1 MRKSINVLAILI
13 VGVIILGFSQSSE
26 TTLALEEYNRIVDE
40 NRSYRSYGAESGLK
54 GNFLFQFSDED
65 GYRWYSSNDDGY
77 KIYRFNGVKFDDVI
91 SGDPSAAQDTML
103 PVLLKTKINHQI
115 YASGIHTLYLWK
127 DYTWKKFAFPA
138 HDFIQRMLIYEDD
151 VYCIGEKGIGLFV
164 NGVWTYRPLKTK
176 ISEADAQRADV
187 SKSGNLY
194 VAGKYISPQKPQLS
208 DAADNS
214 NKVSPAARELRLKK
228 YSQRKTRT
236 YMVAS
241 AAQYSGGSNA
251 DKHGMLETA
260 FDYQNELMWI
270 YEAGTDLLFK
280 YNLKSDKSEQ
290 VSLDEGTTINSIVST
305 NSGNN
310 WLITNTQG
318 IVKADE
324 LNAGYPKSK
333 GTQHRSSSALYPRPD
348 YLDFLYLEGQLVYL
362 STPMLGAEGIKYSA
376 IRILE
381 ARKQSLYFQL
391 KELVNPLKDSICVQV
406 YNYGDVLFLNFE
418 HDKFQN
424 VSHVVFAQYP
434 FVQTNSRDILID
446 SEVYHLSYSKL
457 MNLIINQR
465 KGKVTLIPLEIIS
478 EEIYQAPYHG
488 QQTNYMTIS
497 PVLYYQL
504 LSFKGFGSQAN
515 TLFLHSLKAG
525 KIRELVALENAELLG
540 IDEDA
545 ELVYIKIRG
554 TDSLDKLYTY
564 SLKEE
569 TQKLITSLGINDEFY
584 LFPGGYLIFDGD
596 LLKTSFTHTAAEAV
610 ALSGF
615 NKTFMPGLMAENIS
629 NWTGKAQ
636 GWKLNSQL
644 LDAMDYLAL
653 DMQWMGSSL
662 QKVTM
667 IDGKISSSSDTEL
680 AKIKISDITKT
691 PYITRDRET
700 TIGIP
705 THIYNLLGDSIL
717 FKPMWIKFYPSRNM
731 PPLVGHLEKLPKG
744 SYRYRISEF
753 NKGQL
758 RLKESDFVYSL
769 KNGYVPNVTAYL
781 NDGKE
786 LYADSN
792 HLFYRHGDAWQTLDI
807 KQFELYGKL
816 ESVSSLKG
824 ILWLCFNGAILR
836 FDPQT
841 KGKYAYAAAE
851 GIPDKMESAFVE
863 GGELMIKTS
872 DKIYRFNEYENPL
885 NLDIPYIIVSDNV
898 KINAASKIK
907 LRYTQRRIHIPVN
920 ILGPLYPDLC
930 QVSYRLLGFNEDWIT
945 QDYQGNISYT
955 KLPYGKFVFEAKVT
969 AANGEQT
976 PVQSIS
982 FRIRRPWYFAWYA
995 IVIYIL
1001 AGLGLIYLIYRWR
1014 IYSYREANLQLEHQ
1028 VAERTHELQEWQ
1040 KRMTHS
1046 IDYALLIQKSILPQE
1061 EQLQRLFKDYLLIW
1075 HPRDTVGGD
1084 FYWLSELTE
1093 GNSLLF
1099 GVIDCTGH
1107 GVPGALVSMT
1117 VNAALNHIV
1126 KDEGVN
1132 EPAEI
1137 LRQLHQDIGFTLHQE
1152 SERTQQDG
1160 LDISL
1165 VKIDYAAQTLSF
1177 AGAVMNI
1184 VLYEPDGRELTILE
1198 GSKYSIGGL
1207 KHRKTH
1213 VFDPQQIN
1221 FSPGS
1226 KVYMYSDG
1234 ILDQTYE
1241 INVRMKR
1248 LGPEQWYDKIREI
1261 GGEPLPQQKLLLEEM
1276 IEKMLL
1282 LDDQRDDITIV
1293 ALQL

>member
-1 MRKSINVLAILI
+1 MLIL
-13 VGVIILGFSQSSE
+13 GVIILGFSQSTE

-40 NRSYRSYGAESGLK
+40 NKSYRSYGAESGLK
-54 GNFLFQFSDED
+54 GNVRFQFADED

-77 KIYRFNGVKFDDVI
+77 KIYRFNGVRFDDVI
-91 SGDPSAAQDTML
+91 SVDPSASQDTML
-103 PVLLKTKINHQI
+103 PVLLKTKKTQQI
-115 YASGIHTLYLWK
+115 YASGIHTLYLWQ
-127 DYTWKKFAFPA
+127 DYRWKKFAFPA
-138 HDFIQRMLIYEDD
+138 QDFIQRMLIYEDD

-164 NGVWTYRPLKTK
+164 KGVWTYRPLKTK

-194 VAGKYISPQKPQLS
+194 VAGKYIPRQKPQQS
-208 DAADNS
+208 DATENS
-214 NKVSPAARELRLKK
+214 NKVIPAARELRLKK
-228 YSQRKTRT
+228 YAPGKTST

-241 AAQYSGGSNA
+241 AAQYASGSNA
-251 DKHGMLETA
+251 DKHGVLKTA

-270 YEAGTDLLFK
+270 YEAGSDLLFK
-280 YNLKSDKSEQ
+280 YDLKNDRSEQ
-290 VSLDEGTTINSIVST
+290 ISLDEGAMVHSIVST
-305 NSGNN
+305 NSGKN
-310 WLITNTQG
+310 WLITTTLG

-324 LNAGYPKSK
+324 LNAGYPKTK
-333 GTQHRSSSALYPRPD
+333 GMQHSSYSEMYPRPD
-348 YLDFLYLEGQLVYL
+348 YLDFLYLEGQLLYL
-362 STPMLGAEGIKYSA
+362 STPLQGAEGIKYTA

-381 ARKQSLYFQL
+381 ANKQSLYFHL
-391 KELVNPLKDSICVQV
+391 KELVNPRKDSLCLQV

-424 VSHVVFAQYP
+424 VSHVVFAKYP
-434 FVQTNSRDILID
+434 FAQTKSRDILID
-446 SEVYHLSYSKL
+446 SAEYHLSYSKL

-465 KGKVTLIPLEIIS
+465 KGKITLIPLEIIS

-488 QQTNYMTIS
+488 QQMNYMTVS
-497 PVLYYQL
+497 PVLYYKL
-504 LSFKGFGSQAN
+504 LSFKGYGSQAN
-515 TLFLHSLKAG
+515 TLFLHTLKAG
-525 KIRELVALENAELLG
+525 KIRELAALENADLLG

-545 ELVYIKIRG
+545 ELAYIKIRG
-554 TDSLDKLYTY
+554 TDSQDKLYTFP
-564 SLKEE
+564 LNGG
-569 TQKLITSLGINDEFY
+569 TQKLIASLDINDEFY
-584 LFPGGYLIFDGD
+584 LFPGGYHIFDGD
-596 LLKTSFTHTAAEAV
+596 LLKTNFTPTPAEAV

-615 NKTFMPGLMAENIS
+615 NKTFMPALMADKIS
-629 NWTGKAQ
+629 SGTGKAQ
-636 GWKLNSQL
+636 GSKLNSQL
-644 LDAMDYLAL
+644 LGAMDYLAL

-667 IDGKISSSSDTEL
+667 IDGEISSSSDTEL
-680 AKIKISDITKT
+680 ARIKISDLTKT

-700 TIGIP
+700 SIGIP

-731 PPLVGHLEKLPKG
+731 PPLVGHLEKLSKDG
-744 SYRYRISEF
+744 YRYRISEF
-753 NKGQL
+753 HKGQL
-758 RLKESDFVYSL
+758 RLKENDFVYSL
-769 KNGYVPNVTAYL
+769 KNEYLPNVTAYL
-781 NDGKE
+781 DDGKE
-786 LYADSN
+786 LFADSN
-792 HLFYRHGDAWQTLDI
+792 QLFYRHDDAWETLDI

-824 ILWLCFNGAILR
+824 ILWLCFDGAILR

-841 KGKYAYAAAE
+841 KVKYAYAAEE

-885 NLDIPYIIVSDNV
+885 NLDIPYITVSDNV
-898 KINAASKIK
+898 KISAASKIK
-907 LRYTQRRIHIPVN
+907 LRYTQRRIHIPIN

-930 QVSYRLLGFNEDWIT
+930 QVTYRLLGFNEDWIT
-945 QDYQGNISYT
+945 EDYQRNISYT

-969 AANGEQT
+969 AANGTQT

-982 FRIRRPWYFAWYA
+982 FRIRRPWYAAWYA

-1001 AGLGLIYLIYRWR
+1001 AGLGLIYLIYRWKL
-1014 IYSYREANLQLEHQ
+1014 YSYREANLQLEHQ

-1040 KRMTHS
+1040 KRMTQS

-1061 EQLQRLFKDYLLIW
+1061 EQLRRLFKDYLLIW

-1084 FYWLSELTE
+1084 FYWLSELSE
-1093 GNSLLF
+1093 GDSLLF
-1099 GVIDCTGH
+1099 AVIDCTGH

-1126 KDEGVN
+1126 RDEGVN
-1132 EPAEI
+1132 DPAEI
-1137 LRQLHQDIGFTLHQE
+1137 LQQLHQDIGFTLHQE

-1165 VKIDYAAQTLSF
+1165 VKIDYTAHTISF

-1184 VLYEPDGRELTILE
+1184 VVYEPGNQELTILE

-1221 FSPGS
+1221 YSPGS
-1226 KVYMYSDG
+1226 KLYMYSDG

-1241 INVRMKR
+1241 VDVRMKR
-1248 LGPEQWYDKIREI
+1248 LGPAQWYEKILEM
-1261 GGEPLPQQKLLLEEM
+1261 GEKPLPEQKLLLEDMLKE
-1276 IEKMLL
+1276 MLL
-1282 LDDQRDDITIV
+1282 LDTQRDDITVV